1 MFIIGRIFIM
11 NESGKASR
19 AIYVVPVIY
28 VLGMYMMPVLFCI
41 ICNMQESTDS
51 FDAGWIM
58 VMPIVLGLV
67 NLAVLLI
74 LGKRISRVQ
83 LLICTRII
91 KYALIPFYV
100 VGGFCII
107 VALLLML
114 TPVVIMIFVGPTVAI
129 VLSVIGWLG
138 LLGAAPFSIA
148 YIIRACSEGV
158 QGKVLSVF
166 AGIFQ
171 FFFTLDVI
179 FMIILAVK
187 DRSFVKAQK
196 GYGVIQ

>member
-1 MFIIGRIFIM
+1 
-11 NESGKASR
+11 
-19 AIYVVPVIY
+19 
-28 VLGMYMMPVLFCI
+28 
-41 ICNMQESTDS
+41 
-51 FDAGWIM
+51 
-58 VMPIVLGLV
+58 
-67 NLAVLLI
+67 
-74 LGKRISRVQ
+74 
-83 LLICTRII
+83 
-91 KYALIPFYV
+91 
-100 VGGFCII
+100 
-107 VALLLML
+107 ML

-148 YIIRACSEGV
+148 YIVRACSEGV
-158 QGKVLSVF
+158 QRKVLSVF

-179 FMIILAVK
+179 FVVILAVK

>member
-1 MFIIGRIFIM
+1 M
-11 NESGKASR
+11 NESNKVSR

-28 VLGMYMMPVLFCI
+28 VLGMYMMPVLFWI

-58 VMPIVLGLV
+58 VMPIVLGLI
-67 NLAVLLI
+67 NLAV
-74 LGKRISRVQ
+74 V
-83 LLICTRII
+83 
-91 KYALIPFYV
+91 
-100 VGGFCII
+100 
-107 VALLLML
+107 LLLML

-148 YIIRACSEGV
+148 YIVRACSEGV

-179 FMIILAVK
+179 FVIVLAVK

>member
-1 MFIIGRIFIM
+1 M
-11 NESGKASR
+11 NESNKVSR
-19 AIYVVPVIY
+19 AVYIVPVIY
-28 VLGMYMMPVLFCI
+28 VLGMYMMPVLFWI
-41 ICNMQESTDS
+41 ICNMQEATES

-67 NLAVLLI
+67 NLAVVLI

-100 VGGFCII
+100 IGGFCII

-114 TPVVIMIFVGPTVAI
+114 TPVVVMIFVGPTVAI

-138 LLGAAPFSIA
+138 LLGAAPFAIA
-148 YIIRACSEGV
+148 YIVRGMQRGSTRKGTVCICRHIPVLFYSGCDFCDRTGGEG
-158 QGKVLSVF
+158 
-166 AGIFQ
+166 
-171 FFFTLDVI
+171 
-179 FMIILAVK
+179 
-187 DRSFVKAQK
+187 
-196 GYGVIQ
+196 

>member
-1 MFIIGRIFIM
+1 M

-19 AIYVVPVIY
+19 AIYVVPIIY
-28 VLGMYMMPVLFCI
+28 VLGMYMMPVLFWL
-41 ICNMQESTDS
+41 ICNMQEATDS

-67 NLAVLLI
+67 NLAVVLI

-114 TPVVIMIFVGPTVAI
+114 TPVVVMIFVGPTVAI
-129 VLSVIGWLG
+129 VVLSVIGWLG

-148 YIIRACSEGV
+148 YIVRACSEGV

-179 FMIILAVK
+179 FVIVLAVK

-196 GYGVIQ
+196 GYGLIQ

>member
-1 MFIIGRIFIM
+1 M
-11 NESGKASR
+11 NESNKVSR
-19 AIYVVPVIY
+19 AVYIVPVIY
-28 VLGMYMMPVLFCI
+28 VLGMYMMPVLFWI
-41 ICNMQESTDS
+41 ICNMQESTES

-58 VMPIVLGLV
+58 VMPIVLGLI
-67 NLAVLLI
+67 NLSVVLI

-100 VGGFCII
+100 VGGVCII

-114 TPVVIMIFVGPTVAI
+114 TPVVIMIFVGPTIAI

-148 YIIRACSEGV
+148 YIVRACSEGV

-179 FMIILAVK
+179 FVIVLAVK

-196 GYGVIQ
+196 GYGMIQ

>member
-1 MFIIGRIFIM
+1 M
-11 NESGKASR
+11 NESNKVSR
-19 AIYVVPVIY
+19 AIYVVPIIY
-28 VLGMYMMPVLFCI
+28 VLGMYMMPFLFWI
-41 ICNMQESTDS
+41 ICNMQEETES

-58 VMPIVLGLV
+58 VMPIALGLI
-67 NLAVLLI
+67 NLVVVLI

-100 VGGFCII
+100 IGGFCII
-107 VALLLML
+107 VALLLMF

-148 YIIRACSEGV
+148 YIVRACSEGV
-158 QGKVLSVF
+158 QVKVLSVF

-179 FMIILAVK
+179 FVIILAVK

>member
-1 MFIIGRIFIM
+1 MK
-11 NESGKASR
+11 ESGKVSR

-28 VLGMYMMPVLFCI
+28 VLGMYMMPVLFWI

-58 VMPIVLGLV
+58 VMPIVLGLI
-67 NLAVLLI
+67 NLAVVLI

-83 LLICTRII
+83 LLICTSII
-91 KYALIPFYV
+91 KYALIPFYLI
-100 VGGFCII
+100 GGFCII
-107 VALLLML
+107 VAFLLML

-148 YIIRACSEGV
+148 YIVRACSEGV

-179 FMIILAVK
+179 FVIVLAVK

-196 GYGVIQ
+196 GY

>member
-1 MFIIGRIFIM
+1 M
-11 NESGKASR
+11 NESNKVSR
-19 AIYVVPVIY
+19 AVYIVPVIY
-28 VLGMYMMPVLFCI
+28 VLGMYMMPVLFWI

-58 VMPIVLGLV
+58 VMPIVLGLI
-67 NLAVLLI
+67 NLAVVLI
-74 LGKRISRVQ
+74 LGK
-83 LLICTRII
+83 
-91 KYALIPFYV
+91 
-100 VGGFCII
+100 GGFCII

-148 YIIRACSEGV
+148 YIVRACGEGV

-179 FMIILAVK
+179 FVIILAVK
-187 DRSFVKAQK
+187 DRRFVKAKK

>member
-1 MFIIGRIFIM
+1 M

-19 AIYVVPVIY
+19 AIYVVPIIY
-28 VLGMYMMPVLFCI
+28 VLGMYMMPVLFWI

-67 NLAVLLI
+67 NLVVVLI

-114 TPVVIMIFVGPTVAI
+114 TPVRYHDICRPDRCDCAI
-129 VLSVIGWLG
+129 SYWLAG
-138 LLGAAPFSIA
+138 SF
-148 YIIRACSEGV
+148 RCST
-158 QGKVLSVF
+158 
-166 AGIFQ
+166 
-171 FFFTLDVI
+171 FFNCLYY
-179 FMIILAVK
+179 
-187 DRSFVKAQK
+187 K
-196 GYGVIQ
+196 GMQ

>member
-1 MFIIGRIFIM
+1 M
-11 NESGKASR
+11 NESNKISR
-19 AIYVVPVIY
+19 AIYVVPVLY
-28 VLGMYMMPVLFCI
+28 VLGMYIMPVLFWI
-41 ICNMQESTDS
+41 ICNIQESTDS

-58 VMPIVLGLV
+58 VMPIVLGLI
-67 NLAVLLI
+67 NLAVVLI
-74 LGKRISRVQ
+74 LVQISRVQ

-107 VALLLML
+107 VALLLMF

-148 YIIRACSEGV
+148 YIVRACSEGV

-179 FMIILAVK
+179 FVIVLAVK
-187 DRSFVKAQK
+187 DRSFVKAKK
-196 GYGVIQ
+196 GYGVIR

>member
-1 MFIIGRIFIM
+1 M
-11 NESGKASR
+11 NESNKVSR

-28 VLGMYMMPVLFCI
+28 VLGMYMMPVLFWMVCT
-41 ICNMQESTDS
+41 MQESTES

-58 VMPIVLGLV
+58 VMPIVLGLI
-67 NLAVLLI
+67 NLAVVLI

-91 KYALIPFYV
+91 KYALIPFYLIC
-100 VGGFCII
+100 GFCII

-114 TPVVIMIFVGPTVAI
+114 TPVVVMIFVGPTVAI

-138 LLGAAPFSIA
+138 LLGAAPFAIA
-148 YIIRACSEGV
+148 YIVRACSEGV

-179 FMIILAVK
+179 FVIILAVK

-196 GYGVIQ
+196 VYGVIP

>member
-1 MFIIGRIFIM
+1 MK
-11 NESGKASR
+11 ESGKVSR

-28 VLGMYMMPVLFCI
+28 VLGMYMMPVLFWI
-41 ICNMQESTDS
+41 ICNMQEATDN

-58 VMPIVLGLV
+58 VMPIVLGLI
-67 NLAVLLI
+67 NLAVVLI

-107 VALLLML
+107 VALLLMF

-138 LLGAAPFSIA
+138 LLEQRLFLLP
-148 YIIRACSEGV
+148 
-158 QGKVLSVF
+158 
-166 AGIFQ
+166 
-171 FFFTLDVI
+171 
-179 FMIILAVK
+179 IL
-187 DRSFVKAQK
+187 
-196 GYGVIQ
+196 

>member
-1 MFIIGRIFIM
+1 
-11 NESGKASR
+11 
-19 AIYVVPVIY
+19 
-28 VLGMYMMPVLFCI
+28 MYMMPVLFWI

-58 VMPIVLGLV
+58 VLPIVLGLI
-67 NLAVLLI
+67 NLAVVLI

-91 KYALIPFYV
+91 KYALIPFYLI
-100 VGGFCII
+100 GGFCII
-107 VALLLML
+107 VAFLLML

-148 YIIRACSEGV
+148 YIVRACSEGV

-179 FMIILAVK
+179 FVIVLAVK
-187 DRSFVKAQK
+187 DRSFVKAKK
-196 GYGVIQ
+196 GYGLIQ

>member
-1 MFIIGRIFIM
+1 M
-11 NESGKASR
+11 NESNKVSR

-28 VLGMYMMPVLFCI
+28 VLGMYMMPVLFWI

-58 VMPIVLGLV
+58 VMPIVLGLI
-67 NLAVLLI
+67 NLAV
-74 LGKRISRVQ
+74 V
-83 LLICTRII
+83 
-91 KYALIPFYV
+91 
-100 VGGFCII
+100 
-107 VALLLML
+107 LLLML

-148 YIIRACSEGV
+148 YIVRACSEGV

-179 FMIILAVK
+179 FVIVLAVK
-187 DRSFVKAQK
+187 DRSFVKGQK
-196 GYGVIQ
+196 AYGVIR

>member
-1 MFIIGRIFIM
+1 MK
-11 NESGKASR
+11 ESGKVSR

-28 VLGMYMMPVLFCI
+28 VLGMYMMPVLFWI

-58 VMPIVLGLV
+58 VMPIVLGLI
-67 NLAVLLI
+67 NLAVVLI

-91 KYALIPFYV
+91 KYALIPFYLI
-100 VGGFCII
+100 GGFCII
-107 VALLLML
+107 VAFLLML
-114 TPVVIMIFVGPTVAI
+114 TPVVMIFVGPTVAI

-148 YIIRACSEGV
+148 YIVRACSEGV

-179 FMIILAVK
+179 FVIVLAVK

-196 GYGVIQ
+196 GYGMIQ

>member
-1 MFIIGRIFIM
+1 MFIKKGCLLM
-11 NESGKASR
+11 NESNKVSR
-19 AIYVVPVIY
+19 AVYIVPVIY
-28 VLGMYMMPVLFCI
+28 VLGMYMMPVLFWI
-41 ICNMQESTDS
+41 ICNMQESTES

-58 VMPIVLGLV
+58 VLPIVLGLI
-67 NLAVLLI
+67 NLSVVLI

-100 VGGFCII
+100 IGGFCII
-107 VALLLML
+107 VALLLMF
-114 TPVVIMIFVGPTVAI
+114 TPVVVMIFVGPTIAI
-129 VLSVIGWLG
+129 VLSAIGWLG

-148 YIIRACSEGV
+148 YIVRACSEGV
-158 QGKVLSVF
+158 EGMVLSVF

-179 FMIILAVK
+179 FVIILAVK

-196 GYGVIQ
+196 GYGNIF

>member
-1 MFIIGRIFIM
+1 M
-11 NESGKASR
+11 NESNKVSR

-28 VLGMYMMPVLFCI
+28 VLGMYMMPVLFWL
-41 ICNMQESTDS
+41 ICNMQEATES

-58 VMPIVLGLV
+58 VMPIVLGLI
-67 NLAVLLI
+67 NLAVVLI

-100 VGGFCII
+100 IGGFCII

-114 TPVVIMIFVGPTVAI
+114 TPVVVMIFVGPTVAI

-148 YIIRACSEGV
+148 YIVRACSERV

-171 FFFTLDVI
+171 FFFTMDVI
-179 FMIILAVK
+179 FVIVLAVK

-196 GYGVIQ
+196 GYGLIQ